1 MHHFSKAMIEVMT
14 IAMPVPYC
22 SELHLR
28 RRLNAET
35 DAFSKLQGLLEQR
48 SLILPEDD

>member
-1 MHHFSKAMIEVMT
+1 MHHYSKAMIEVMT
-14 IAMPVPYC
+14 ITMPYC